1 MEKERKLLEKRLEES
16 VNKRRKLE
24 DIQIGLIQ
32 LNRDKANIL
41 VNFSDAW
48 QGEKADK
55 TMSRLEDAVEEEWR
69 ETRKYVNALEDEIIE
84 EKRQIRI
91 QLEKLKENAK
101 NGAH

>member
-1 MEKERKLLEKRLEES
+1 MEKERRLLEKRLEES
-16 VNKRRKLE
+16 VNKRRQLE

-41 VNFSDAW
+41 VNFSEAW
-48 QGEKADK
+48 QGRKADE
-55 TMSRLEDAVEEEWR
+55 TMSKLEDAVEEEWR
-69 ETRKYVNALEDEIIE
+69 ETRKYVNSLEDEIIE

>member
-1 MEKERKLLEKRLEES
+1 MEKERKLLEKQLEES

-41 VNFSDAW
+41 VNFSEAW

-55 TMSRLEDAVEEEWR
+55 TMSRLEDAAEEEWR
-69 ETRKYVNALEDEIIE
+69 ETRKYVNALEDAIIE

>member
-1 MEKERKLLEKRLEES
+1 MEKERRLLEKRLEES
-16 VNKRRKLE
+16 INKRRKLE

-41 VNFSDAW
+41 VNFSEAW
-48 QGEKADK
+48 QGQKADQ

-91 QLEKLKENAK
+91 QLDKLKENPK